1 MPDWA
6 AWPFPT
12 ADPYPAYHA
21 ARERASVQWNEQLGA
36 YLVLSYEH
44 AAAVLR
50 RDQWT
55 VDPRNALRQLASL
68 GGPSPVPPVWNP
80 SSKVNGASADAR
92 IWAAVDRFLTPQV
105 ERRIR
110 KRVGTIVDSAV
121 AAHAGGERIELMCE
135 LAHPI
140 PLAVLREL
148 FDLDAEATQLLALEA
163 PKLARMLELDPSPDE
178 LEQAGAAAMTVLL
191 LLVPILARRRRDPGE
206 DLLSALTH
214 VSDGGATLESK
225 EIFAMCLMLLAAGHQ
240 FTANLIGNGMLAL
253 FEHPDQLDWLE
264 RDATRSHQPVDEL
277 LRYDSPAQ
285 VATRVARSDL
295 VLDGI
300 RVRKGERS
308 IVVLGAA
315 NRDPAHY
322 PDPDRLVLTRTG
334 PPHLAFGD
342 GLRCCVGARLARLA
356 AEETFERLAR
366 SPLRGGLDRVSL
378 LRDDAPA
385 FRRLKALR
393 LEHKRPERA
402 SRFEPGRQPSPTRPG
417 PRGPGRFS
425 QNTLGKRS
433 RRSANRC
440 SRATTTQGEPD

>member
-12 ADPYPAYHA
+12 ADPYPSYHA

-50 RDQWT
+50 DGEWT
-55 VDPRNALRQLASL
+55 ADPRNALRQLASL

-92 IWAAVDRFLTPQV
+92 IWAAVSRFLTPQV
-105 ERRIR
+105 KRRIR
-110 KRVGTIVDSAV
+110 KRVGALVDSVV
-121 AAHAGGERIELMCE
+121 AAHAGGERIELMRE
-135 LAHPI
+135 LAYPI

-148 FDLDAEATQLLALEA
+148 LDLDTEGTQLLALEA
-163 PKLARMLELDPSPDE
+163 PKLARLLELDPSPDE

-214 VSDGGATLESK
+214 ISDGGATLESK
-225 EIFAMCLMLLAAGHQ
+225 EIFAMCLILLAASHQ
-240 FTANLIGNGMLAL
+240 FTANLIGNGTLAL

-264 RDATRSHQPVDEL
+264 RDAERSHRAVDEL

-285 VATRVARSDL
+285 IATRVARSDL
-295 VLDGI
+295 VLAGI
-300 RVRKGERS
+300 RVREGERAL
-308 IVVLGAA
+308 VVLGAA

-322 PDPDRLVLTRTG
+322 PDPDRLVLARTG

-342 GLRCCVGARLARLA
+342 GLRCCVGAALARLG
-356 AEETFERLAR
+356 AEETILRLAR
-366 SPLRGGLDRVSL
+366 SPLRRSVDSTSL

-385 FRRLKALR
+385 FRRLQTLR
-393 LEHKRPERA
+393 LERKHREPAPRP
-402 SRFEPGRQPSPTRPG
+402 EPGRPPRATRPG
-417 PRGPGRFS
+417 PREAGRFS
-425 QNTLGKRS
+425 KNALGKRS
-433 RRSANRC
+433 RWSVNRC
-440 SRATTTQGEPD
+440 SRATTTQGEPE